1 MYSINTKEYRNELFN
16 LGTSDLGRSASVKA
30 HVLFFPPGKTFTG
43 HRLIEKLVQ
52 VEIFADAMA
61 KVKEAQRSS
70 SIKEAVK

>member
-16 LGTSDLGRSASVKA
+16 LLGTSDLERFCLKRTF
-30 HVLFFPPGKTFTG
+30 LFFPPGKTFTG

>member
-1 MYSINTKEYRNELFN
+1 MNYSTSALR
-16 LGTSDLGRSASVKA
+16 TSDTPLLKRTF
-30 HVLFFPPGKTFTG
+30 LFFPPGKTFTG

-70 SIKEAVK
+70 SITEAVK

>member
-1 MYSINTKEYRNELFN
+1 MYSINTEYKNELFN
-16 LGTSDLGRSASVKA
+16 LLGTSDLGRFAFKA

>member
-1 MYSINTKEYRNELFN
+1 MNYSTSALR
-16 LGTSDLGRSASVKA
+16 TSDTPLLFKA
-30 HVLFFPPGKTFTG
+30 HVFIFPPGKTFTG

>member
-1 MYSINTKEYRNELFN
+1 MYSINTEYKNELFN
-16 LGTSDLGRSASVKA
+16 LGTSDLGRSASVLKRTF
-30 HVLFFPPGKTFTG
+30 LFFPPGKTFTG

-70 SIKEAVK
+70 SITEAVK